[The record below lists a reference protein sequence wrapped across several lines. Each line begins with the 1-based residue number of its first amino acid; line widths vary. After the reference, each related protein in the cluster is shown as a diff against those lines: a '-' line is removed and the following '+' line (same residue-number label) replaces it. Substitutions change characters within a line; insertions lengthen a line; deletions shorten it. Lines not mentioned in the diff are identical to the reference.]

1 MKDYRS
7 FITEAKKALKTVVMA
22 FGRMNPPTVG
32 HQKLVN
38 KVRELADRH
47 NAHHEVIVSHSQ
59 DAQKN
64 PLSQEQKLKHAKRY
78 FPDTNIVGSSKE
90 HPNFLAHAQRLHQAG
105 HEHLIMVAG
114 QDRVKEFHDTLKRYN
129 GTHSGALFNF
139 KKISVVS
146 AGARDPDA
154 EGVEGMSAS
163 KMREHAKN
171 NNFDEFRKGVPG
183 HVSDE
188 HAKELFHDT
197 RKGMGLHEQVDEACW
212 DGYKA
217 VGMKKK
223 GNRMVPNCVPEEA
236 NLDKP
241 TMTPEEIAKKH
252 KVDVKEI
259 NRQLEMG
266 IKVEKEHTK
275 DEKIAREIA
284 LDHLGEK
291 PNYYSKLKQY
301 VESVVKVGTLIEN
314 DLGEVGKVLSLR
326 ENSVV
331 YNVLA
336 TGMMKSSRY
345 GDFSLVEAIGHLATG
360 APDYFFGGVADAP
373 KDKQEEIDRSPQDKD
388 VGHKKHTTPAKYYA
402 GLERGT
408 KEKRYDH
415 FRKNTEKSPKDP
427 SAYEPA
433 PGDANAKTKPSKH
446 TEKYK
451 RMYGESG
458 ESIPEGILSSIG
470 GALLGKRRSSEPVS
484 SPSSPTSSEPI
495 SSPISRSGSVKS
507 GATAPSRIDPDVEA
521 AYLRAAARRLRAGKD
536 SQSQSQSTPTGTSSK
551 ILGPDG
557 RPLAMRRFASAQ
569 SARPY
574 KSPWATS
581 SVKRG
586 SVPSVDAT
594 PKKTTTPTTTP
605 DYRRPRLMG
614 LRNEFE
620 MSEETLNNLQTENL
634 SRDETMNEEAAKGL
648 AAKAKKSGI
657 PLSILR
663 KVYNR
668 GMAAWRGGH
677 RPGTTPQQ
685 WAMARVNSYITK
697 GKGTYYGADS
707 DLSGQGKKKMKKEN
721 VSTDFVGTGMNVPF
735 YGSLDKVGA
744 HNESIDEAFETFM
757 NENVHALDTNME
769 SHLFG
774 TDAARIAAQQM
785 TPGEPGYVGMGK
797 EASNFVHSREGEP
810 KANQEKSKEKN
821 KKSQEEDYPGGDY
834 NSRLSGAPAAVG
846 GLGGSYSINVQENAL
861 PNVDSIRAWALKEST
876 QRNFIERY
884 GNEASK
890 KLIEAAHRMV
900 NSKTSFTS
908 FRQKLDEADY
918 APQAFSMGSGSGPV
932 LSPPE
937 TGYAK
942 QAFGEGKKKPKM
954 EKVNEDEVTFHCEE
968 DELIEALQW
977 DEETTPIEEAEY
989 QGRKVQLGKP
999 TSGDVKKSK
1008 VYVKGPSG
1016 RVVKVNFGDKNMTI
1030 KKNIPARRKSFR
1042 ARHHCENPGPRWKP
1056 RYWSCRAW

>member
-7 FITEAKKALKTVVMA
+7 FIIEAKKKALKTVVMA

-78 FPDTNIVGSSKE
+78 FPGTNIVGSSKE

-105 HEHLIMVAG
+105 NEHLVMVAG

-129 GTHSGALFNF
+129 GTHPGALFNF

-217 VGMKKK
+217 AGMKKK
-223 GNRMVPNCVPEEA
+223 ENRMVPNCVPEESIL
-236 NLDKP
+236 NKP
-241 TMTPEEIAKKH
+241 TMSPEEIAKKH

-275 DEKIAREIA
+275 DEKVAREIA

-336 TGMMKSSRY
+336 TGMMKSSGY

-402 GLERGT
+402 GLEKGT

-415 FRKNTEKSPKDP
+415 FRKNTKKSWKDP
-427 SAYEPA
+427 SAYDPA
-433 PGDANAKTKPSKH
+433 PGDATAKTKPSKH

-451 RMYGESG
+451 RMYGE
-458 ESIPEGILSSIG
+458 EQI
-470 GALLGKRRSSEPVS
+470 
-484 SPSSPTSSEPI
+484 
-495 SSPISRSGSVKS
+495 
-507 GATAPSRIDPDVEA
+507 
-521 AYLRAAARRLRAGKD
+521 
-536 SQSQSQSTPTGTSSK
+536 
-551 ILGPDG
+551 
-557 RPLAMRRFASAQ
+557 
-569 SARPY
+569 
-574 KSPWATS
+574 
-581 SVKRG
+581 
-586 SVPSVDAT
+586 
-594 PKKTTTPTTTP
+594 
-605 DYRRPRLMG
+605 
-614 LRNEFE
+614 
-620 MSEETLNNLQTENL
+620 NNLQTENL
-634 SRDETMNEEAAKGL
+634 SRDETMNEETAKGL

-657 PLSILR
+657 SISTLR

-685 WAMARVNSYITK
+685 WGMARVNSYITK
-697 GKGTYYGADS
+697 GKGTYYGADA

-721 VSTDFVGTGMNVPF
+721 VSTDFVGTGMNVPY
-735 YGSLDKVGA
+735 YGSLDKVGV
-744 HNESIDEAFETFM
+744 HNESIDEAFESFM

-821 KKSQEEDYPGGDY
+821 KKGQEEDYAGGDY

-876 QRNFIERY
+876 QRNFVERY
-884 GNEASK
+884 GNDASK

-999 TSGDVKKSK
+999 MPGDVKKSK

-1042 ARHHCENPGPRWKP
+1042 ARHHCDTNPGPRWKA

>member
-38 KVRELADRH
+38 RVRELADRH

-78 FPDTNIVGSSKE
+78 FPGTNIVGSSKE

-105 HEHLIMVAG
+105 HEHLVMVAG

-129 GTHSGALFNF
+129 GTHPGALFNF

-241 TMTPEEIAKKH
+241 TMSPEEIAKKH

-275 DEKIAREIA
+275 DEETAREIA

-336 TGMMKSSRY
+336 TGMMKSSGY

-415 FRKNTEKSPKDP
+415 FRKNTKKSWKDP

-433 PGDANAKTKPSKH
+433 PGDATAKTKPSKH

-451 RMYGESG
+451 RMYGE
-458 ESIPEGILSSIG
+458 EQI
-470 GALLGKRRSSEPVS
+470 
-484 SPSSPTSSEPI
+484 
-495 SSPISRSGSVKS
+495 
-507 GATAPSRIDPDVEA
+507 
-521 AYLRAAARRLRAGKD
+521 
-536 SQSQSQSTPTGTSSK
+536 
-551 ILGPDG
+551 
-557 RPLAMRRFASAQ
+557 
-569 SARPY
+569 
-574 KSPWATS
+574 
-581 SVKRG
+581 
-586 SVPSVDAT
+586 
-594 PKKTTTPTTTP
+594 
-605 DYRRPRLMG
+605 
-614 LRNEFE
+614 
-620 MSEETLNNLQTENL
+620 NNLQTENL
-634 SRDETMNEEAAKGL
+634 SRDETMNEETAKGL

-657 PLSILR
+657 PLSTLR

-685 WAMARVNSYITK
+685 WGMARVNSYITK
-697 GKGTYYGADS
+697 GKGTYYGADA

-721 VSTDFVGTGMNVPF
+721 VSTDFVGTGMNVPY
-735 YGSLDKVGA
+735 YGSLDKVGV
-744 HNESIDEAFETFM
+744 HNESIDEAFESFL

-821 KKSQEEDYPGGDY
+821 KKSQEEDSPGGDY

-918 APQAFSMGSGSGPV
+918 APQAFSMGSGSSPV

-977 DEETTPIEEAEY
+977 DEETLPIEEAEY
-989 QGRKVQLGKP
+989 QGKKVPLGKP
-999 TSGDVKKSK
+999 MPGDVKKSK

-1042 ARHHCENPGPRWKP
+1042 ARHHCDTNPGPRWKA

>member
-38 KVRELADRH
+38 RVRELADRH

-78 FPDTNIVGSSKE
+78 FPGTNIVGSSKE

-105 HEHLIMVAG
+105 HEHLVMVAG

-129 GTHSGALFNF
+129 GTHPGALFNF

-275 DEKIAREIA
+275 DEKTAREIA

-336 TGMMKSSRY
+336 TGMMKSSGY

-402 GLERGT
+402 GLEKGT
-408 KEKRYDH
+408 KEKRYTH
-415 FRKNTEKSPKDP
+415 FRKNTKKSWKDP

-451 RMYGESG
+451 RMYGE
-458 ESIPEGILSSIG
+458 EQI
-470 GALLGKRRSSEPVS
+470 
-484 SPSSPTSSEPI
+484 
-495 SSPISRSGSVKS
+495 
-507 GATAPSRIDPDVEA
+507 
-521 AYLRAAARRLRAGKD
+521 
-536 SQSQSQSTPTGTSSK
+536 
-551 ILGPDG
+551 
-557 RPLAMRRFASAQ
+557 
-569 SARPY
+569 
-574 KSPWATS
+574 
-581 SVKRG
+581 
-586 SVPSVDAT
+586 
-594 PKKTTTPTTTP
+594 
-605 DYRRPRLMG
+605 
-614 LRNEFE
+614 
-620 MSEETLNNLQTENL
+620 NNLQTENL
-634 SRDETMNEEAAKGL
+634 SRDETMNEETAKGL

-657 PLSILR
+657 PISTLR

-685 WAMARVNSYITK
+685 WGMARVNSYITK
-697 GKGTYYGADS
+697 GKGTYYGADA

-721 VSTDFVGTGMNVPF
+721 VSTDFVGTGMNVPY

-821 KKSQEEDYPGGDY
+821 KKSQEEDSPGGDY

-861 PNVDSIRAWALKEST
+861 PNVDSIRAWALKETT

-942 QAFGEGKKKPKM
+942 QAFGEASWTAAASMHAATRKRDPQRQDPKHNFRVGDHVVTKEGNKSGKVVFVDGEKIHVKGTNPYYPDRVTHHTGSELKKGVSEGYTDGESKKKPKM

-1042 ARHHCENPGPRWKP
+1042 ARHHCDTNPGPRWKA

>member
-78 FPDTNIVGSSKE
+78 FPGTNIVGSSKE

-183 HVSDE
+183 HVSNE

-388 VGHKKHTTPAKYYA
+388 VGNKKHTTPAKYYA
-402 GLERGT
+402 GLEKGT
-408 KEKRYDH
+408 KEKRYAH

-446 TEKYK
+446 TLKYK
-451 RMYGESG
+451 RMYGE
-458 ESIPEGILSSIG
+458 EQI
-470 GALLGKRRSSEPVS
+470 
-484 SPSSPTSSEPI
+484 
-495 SSPISRSGSVKS
+495 
-507 GATAPSRIDPDVEA
+507 
-521 AYLRAAARRLRAGKD
+521 
-536 SQSQSQSTPTGTSSK
+536 
-551 ILGPDG
+551 
-557 RPLAMRRFASAQ
+557 
-569 SARPY
+569 
-574 KSPWATS
+574 
-581 SVKRG
+581 
-586 SVPSVDAT
+586 
-594 PKKTTTPTTTP
+594 
-605 DYRRPRLMG
+605 
-614 LRNEFE
+614 
-620 MSEETLNNLQTENL
+620 NNLQTENL

-657 PLSILR
+657 SISTLR

-685 WAMARVNSYITK
+685 WGMARVNSYITK

-721 VSTDFVGTGMNVPF
+721 VSTDFVGTGMNTPY
-735 YGSLDKVGA
+735 YGSLDKVGV
-744 HNESIDEAFETFM
+744 HNESIDEAFESFM

-821 KKSQEEDYPGGDY
+821 KKSQEEDSPGGDY

-861 PNVDSIRAWALKEST
+861 PNVDSIRAWALKETT

-884 GNEASK
+884 GNDASK

-918 APQAFSMGSGSGPV
+918 APQAFSMGSGSSPV

-977 DEETTPIEEAEY
+977 DEETSPIEEAEY
-989 QGRKVQLGKP
+989 QGKKVKLGKP
-999 TSGDVKKSK
+999 MPGDVKKSK

-1016 RVVKVNFGDKNMTI
+1016 RIVKVNFGDKNMTI
-1030 KKNIPARRKSFR
+1030 KKNISARRKSFR
-1042 ARHHCENPGPRWKP
+1042 ARHHCDTNPGPRWKA

>member
-78 FPDTNIVGSSKE
+78 FPGTNIVGSSKE

-105 HEHLIMVAG
+105 HEHLVMVAG

-129 GTHSGALFNF
+129 GTHPGALFNF

-154 EGVEGMSAS
+154 EGIEGMSAS

-217 VGMKKK
+217 AGMKKK
-223 GNRMVPNCVPEEA
+223 GDRMVPNCVPEEA

-241 TMTPEEIAKKH
+241 TMSPEEIAKKH

-275 DEKIAREIA
+275 DEKTAREIA

-336 TGMMKSSRY
+336 TGMMKSSGY

-402 GLERGT
+402 GLEKGT
-408 KEKRYDH
+408 KEKRYTH
-415 FRKNTEKSPKDP
+415 FRKNTKKSWKDP

-433 PGDANAKTKPSKH
+433 PGDANAETKPSKH

-451 RMYGESG
+451 RMYGE
-458 ESIPEGILSSIG
+458 EQI
-470 GALLGKRRSSEPVS
+470 
-484 SPSSPTSSEPI
+484 
-495 SSPISRSGSVKS
+495 
-507 GATAPSRIDPDVEA
+507 
-521 AYLRAAARRLRAGKD
+521 
-536 SQSQSQSTPTGTSSK
+536 
-551 ILGPDG
+551 
-557 RPLAMRRFASAQ
+557 
-569 SARPY
+569 
-574 KSPWATS
+574 
-581 SVKRG
+581 
-586 SVPSVDAT
+586 
-594 PKKTTTPTTTP
+594 
-605 DYRRPRLMG
+605 
-614 LRNEFE
+614 
-620 MSEETLNNLQTENL
+620 NNLQTENL

-657 PLSILR
+657 SLSTLR

-685 WAMARVNSYITK
+685 WAMARVNSFITK

-707 DLSGQGKKKMKKEN
+707 DLSGQSKKKMKKEN

-821 KKSQEEDYPGGDY
+821 KKGQEEDYAGGDY

-876 QRNFIERY
+876 QRNFVERY
-884 GNEASK
+884 GNDASK

-942 QAFGEGKKKPKM
+942 QAFGEGIKDLDTKIATKINSLNSKIKDRLSALGLGNKKKPKM

-989 QGRKVQLGKP
+989 QGKKVQLGKP
-999 TSGDVKKSK
+999 TAGDVKKSK

-1042 ARHHCENPGPRWKP
+1042 ARHHCDTNPGPRWKA

>member
-38 KVRELADRH
+38 KVRELAARH

-78 FPDTNIVGSSKE
+78 FPGTNIVGSSKE

-105 HEHLIMVAG
+105 HEHLVMVAG

-154 EGVEGMSAS
+154 EGVEGVSAS

-183 HVSDE
+183 HVSDK

-223 GNRMVPNCVPEEA
+223 GSRMVPNCVPEEA

-241 TMTPEEIAKKH
+241 TMSPEEIAKKH

-275 DEKIAREIA
+275 DEKTAREIA

-336 TGMMKSSRY
+336 TGMMKSSGY
-345 GDFSLVEAIGHLATG
+345 GDFSLVEAIGHLAKG

-388 VGHKKHTTPAKYYA
+388 VGYKKHTTPRKYYA
-402 GLERGT
+402 GLEKGT

-415 FRKNTEKSPKDP
+415 FRKNTKKSWKDP

-451 RMYGESG
+451 RMYGE
-458 ESIPEGILSSIG
+458 EQI
-470 GALLGKRRSSEPVS
+470 
-484 SPSSPTSSEPI
+484 
-495 SSPISRSGSVKS
+495 
-507 GATAPSRIDPDVEA
+507 
-521 AYLRAAARRLRAGKD
+521 
-536 SQSQSQSTPTGTSSK
+536 
-551 ILGPDG
+551 
-557 RPLAMRRFASAQ
+557 
-569 SARPY
+569 
-574 KSPWATS
+574 
-581 SVKRG
+581 
-586 SVPSVDAT
+586 
-594 PKKTTTPTTTP
+594 
-605 DYRRPRLMG
+605 
-614 LRNEFE
+614 
-620 MSEETLNNLQTENL
+620 NNLQTENL

-657 PLSILR
+657 SLSTLR

-685 WAMARVNSYITK
+685 WAMARVNSFITK
-697 GKGTYYGADS
+697 GKGTYYGADA
-707 DLSGQGKKKMKKEN
+707 DLSGQSKKKLKKEN
-721 VSTDFVGTGMNVPF
+721 VSTDFVGTGMNVPY

-821 KKSQEEDYPGGDY
+821 KKGQEEDYAGGDY

-876 QRNFIERY
+876 QRNFVERY
-884 GNEASK
+884 GNDASK
-890 KLIEAAHRMV
+890 KLIEAAYRMV

-989 QGRKVQLGKP
+989 QGKKVQLGKP
-999 TSGDVKKSK
+999 MAGDVKKSK

-1042 ARHHCENPGPRWKP
+1042 ARHHCDTNPGPRWKA

>member
-7 FITEAKKALKTVVMA
+7 FITEANKKALKTVVMA

-38 KVRELADRH
+38 KVRELAARH

-78 FPDTNIVGSSKE
+78 FPGTNIVGSSKE

-105 HEHLIMVAG
+105 HEHLVMVAG

-129 GTHSGALFNF
+129 GTHPGALFNF

-217 VGMKKK
+217 AGMKKK

-275 DEKIAREIA
+275 DEKTAREIA

-336 TGMMKSSRY
+336 TGMMKSSQY

-402 GLERGT
+402 GLEKGT
-408 KEKRYDH
+408 KEKRYTH
-415 FRKNTEKSPKDP
+415 FRKNTEKSWKDP

-433 PGDANAKTKPSKH
+433 PGDATAKTKPSKH

-451 RMYGESG
+451 RMYGE
-458 ESIPEGILSSIG
+458 EQI
-470 GALLGKRRSSEPVS
+470 
-484 SPSSPTSSEPI
+484 
-495 SSPISRSGSVKS
+495 
-507 GATAPSRIDPDVEA
+507 
-521 AYLRAAARRLRAGKD
+521 
-536 SQSQSQSTPTGTSSK
+536 
-551 ILGPDG
+551 
-557 RPLAMRRFASAQ
+557 
-569 SARPY
+569 
-574 KSPWATS
+574 
-581 SVKRG
+581 
-586 SVPSVDAT
+586 
-594 PKKTTTPTTTP
+594 
-605 DYRRPRLMG
+605 
-614 LRNEFE
+614 
-620 MSEETLNNLQTENL
+620 NNLQTENL

-657 PLSILR
+657 SLSTLR

-685 WAMARVNSYITK
+685 WAMARVNSFITK
-697 GKGTYYGADS
+697 GKGTYYGADA

-721 VSTDFVGTGMNVPF
+721 VSTDFVGTGMNVPY

-821 KKSQEEDYPGGDY
+821 KKGQEEEDSPGDDY

-861 PNVDSIRAWALKEST
+861 PNVDSIRAWALKETT

-999 TSGDVKKSK
+999 MAGDVKKSK

-1042 ARHHCENPGPRWKP
+1042 ARHHCDTNPGPRWKA

>member
-1 MKDYRS
+1 MMKDYKS
-7 FITEAKKALKTVVMA
+7 FIIEAKKKALKTVVMA

-38 KVRELADRH
+38 RVRELADQH

-78 FPDTNIVGSSKE
+78 FPGTNIVGSSKE

-105 HEHLIMVAG
+105 HEHLVMVAG

-129 GTHSGALFNF
+129 GTHPGALFNF

-171 NNFDEFRKGVPG
+171 NNFHEFRKGVPG

-197 RKGMGLHEQVDEACW
+197 RKGMGLHEQIEEACW
-212 DGYKA
+212 DGYRA
-217 VGMKKK
+217 AGMKKK

-275 DEKIAREIA
+275 DEKTAREIA

-301 VESVVKVGTLIEN
+301 VESQVRIGTLIEN

-331 YNVLA
+331 YNVIA

-345 GDFSLVEAIGHLATG
+345 GDFSLVEAIGHIATG

-388 VGHKKHTTPAKYYA
+388 VGYKKHTTPRKYYA
-402 GLERGT
+402 GLEKGT
-408 KEKRYDH
+408 KEKRYTH
-415 FRKNTEKSPKDP
+415 FRKNTEKSWKDP
-427 SAYEPA
+427 SAYDPA
-433 PGDANAKTKPSKH
+433 PGDATAKTKPSKH
-446 TEKYK
+446 TLKY
-451 RMYGESG
+451 RQMYGE
-458 ESIPEGILSSIG
+458 EQI
-470 GALLGKRRSSEPVS
+470 
-484 SPSSPTSSEPI
+484 
-495 SSPISRSGSVKS
+495 
-507 GATAPSRIDPDVEA
+507 
-521 AYLRAAARRLRAGKD
+521 
-536 SQSQSQSTPTGTSSK
+536 
-551 ILGPDG
+551 
-557 RPLAMRRFASAQ
+557 
-569 SARPY
+569 
-574 KSPWATS
+574 
-581 SVKRG
+581 
-586 SVPSVDAT
+586 
-594 PKKTTTPTTTP
+594 
-605 DYRRPRLMG
+605 
-614 LRNEFE
+614 
-620 MSEETLNNLQTENL
+620 NNLQTENL
-634 SRDETMNEEAAKGL
+634 SRDEAMNEEAAKGL

-657 PLSILR
+657 SLSTLR

-685 WAMARVNSYITK
+685 WGMARVNSYITK

-721 VSTDFVGTGMNVPF
+721 VSTDFVGTGMNVPY
-735 YGSLDKVGA
+735 YGSLDKVGV
-744 HNESIDEAFETFM
+744 HNESIDEAFESFM

-797 EASNFVHSREGEP
+797 EASNFVYSREGEP

-821 KKSQEEDYPGGDY
+821 KKSQEEEEDYPGGDY

-846 GLGGSYSINVQENAL
+846 GLGGSYSINVQENLL

-876 QRNFIERY
+876 HKNFIQRY
-884 GNEASK
+884 GTNAAE

-900 NSKTSFTS
+900 NAKTSFSS

-977 DEETTPIEEAEY
+977 DEETMPIDEAEY
-989 QGRKVQLGKP
+989 QGKKVQLGKP
-999 TSGDVKKSK
+999 MPGDVKKSK

-1042 ARHHCENPGPRWKP
+1042 ARHHCDTNPGPRWKA